1 MLKNLYKTWGQ
12 LAPDEVILD
21 QWGVVWMQDRYS
33 ASVRIEPIEDGS
45 LLPYEKFIL
54 QGYIQ
59 QCIHDRGWYF
69 FLEQLPDYCKADV
82 RTKLEDQPHQC
93 GKYKNAC
100 HEVLLTAYLT
110 ALAAQRPVTTGVWQH
125 FKGDEMEVIGKVG
138 IGSILS
144 PAFSMYSSDS
154 DDFSLESDPSVKLR
168 LFMHPVEPLRYCN
181 VFHEAYYSDL
191 VFYSHNSQGWARR
204 PDSFLGLV
212 GPEYPEQEGL
222 LRFYCDDL
230 S

>member
-12 LAPDEVILD
+12 LAPDEATFWDNEEAVTLQKNQPPCHTWVMTKPWLD
-21 QWGVVWMQDRYS
+21 GQD
-33 ASVRIEPIEDGS
+33 ALE
-45 LLPYEKFIL
+45 
-54 QGYIQ
+54 GYIKR
-59 QCIHDRGWYF
+59 CILSRGWWFELKHSNGYF
-69 FLEQLPDYCKADV
+69 SADI
-82 RTKLEDQPHQC
+82 RTKFEDHEFVC
-93 GKYKNAC
+93 GGKDKGFYYL
-100 HEVLLTAYLT
+100 LLTAYLRCV
-110 ALAAQRPVTTGVWQH
+110 AAQRPVTTGVWQH

-154 DDFSLESDPSVKLR
+154 DDFSLESDHSIKLR

-191 VFYSHNSQGWARR
+191 VFYSHNSQGWARN

-212 GPEYPEQEGL
+212 GSEHPEHEGL
-222 LRFYCDDL
+222 LRFIQAQ
-230 S
+230 